1 VEARA
6 AGDVAARDFLPDS
19 DFIASGLDVRRIV
32 AFNRVSADGYFSAPD
47 GNLNWVVPEEEID
60 KQATQN
66 MSGQGTLMFGR
77 RTYEM
82 FASFWPHQLDKP
94 VGAEDPHS
102 PGRRPPEMH
111 AMAVYINEAIKIV
124 FSRTLKD
131 VRWKNS
137 RLLGKFDPR
146 EVERIKQEP
155 GGDIMIFGSGTIVS
169 QLAQNDLIDEYQ
181 FVTGPVLLGDG
192 KSLISGISKTVP
204 LKLVEAKPYKSGN
217 VMLRYQRR
225 T

>member
-1 VEARA
+1 M
-6 AGDVAARDFLPDS
+6 
-19 DFIASGLDVRRIV
+19 RRIV

-82 FASFWPHQLDKP
+82 FASFWPHQLDQP
-94 VGAEDPHS
+94 AGAEDPHS

-111 AMAVYINEAIKIV
+111 AMAVYINDAIKIV

-192 KSLISGISKTVP
+192 KSLTSGISKTVP
-204 LKLVEAKPYKSGN
+204 LTLVEAKPYKSGN

>member
-1 VEARA
+1 
-6 AGDVAARDFLPDS
+6 
-19 DFIASGLDVRRIV
+19 
-32 AFNRVSADGYFSAPD
+32 
-47 GNLNWVVPEEEID
+47 
-60 KQATQN
+60 
-66 MSGQGTLMFGR
+66 
-77 RTYEM
+77 
-82 FASFWPHQLDKP
+82 
-94 VGAEDPHS
+94 
-102 PGRRPPEMH
+102 
-111 AMAVYINEAIKIV
+111 MAVYINDAIKIV

-204 LKLVEAKPYKSGN
+204 LTLVEAKPYKSGN

>member
-1 VEARA
+1 M
-6 AGDVAARDFLPDS
+6 
-19 DFIASGLDVRRIV
+19 RRIV

-60 KQATQN
+60 KEATKN
-66 MSGQGTLMFGR
+66 MAAQGTLMFGR

-94 VGAEDPHS
+94 AGAEDPHM
-102 PGRRPPEMH
+102 PGRKPPEMH
-111 AMAVYINEAIKIV
+111 AMAVYINDAIKIV

-131 VRWKNS
+131 VHWKNT

-155 GGDIMIFGSGTIVS
+155 GADIMIFGSGTIVS
-169 QLAQNDLIDEYQ
+169 QLAQNNLIDEYQ
-181 FVTGPVLLGDG
+181 FVVGPVLLGDG
-192 KSLISGISKTVP
+192 RPLVSGISKTAG
-204 LKLVEAKPYKSGN
+204 LKLAESKAYKSGN
-217 VMLRYQRR
+217 VMLRY
-225 T
+225 TKA

>member
-1 VEARA
+1 M
-6 AGDVAARDFLPDS
+6 
-19 DFIASGLDVRRIV
+19 RRIV

-192 KSLISGISKTVP
+192 KSLISGMSKTVP

>member
-1 VEARA
+1 M
-6 AGDVAARDFLPDS
+6 
-19 DFIASGLDVRRIV
+19 RRIV

-94 VGAEDPHS
+94 AGAEDPHS

-192 KSLISGISKTVP
+192 RSLINGVSKTVG
-204 LKLVEAKPYKSGN
+204 LKLVEAKPYTSGN
-217 VMLRYQRR
+217 VMLRYQRK
-225 T
+225 